1 MKREKRIRLK
11 QLLTAKGYYDSTPDT
26 NIERLE
32 KQMVDLTIQHTKKP
46 ELVKELD
53 KKKREAKEK
62 PIRTSLLL
70 WQKNAKC

>member
-1 MKREKRIRLK
+1 MKREKRVRLK
-11 QLLTAKGYYDSTPDT
+11 ELLTAKGYYDSTPDT

-32 KQMVDLTIQHTKKP
+32 KQLVDVTIKNTKKP
-46 ELVKELD
+46 ELGKELD

-70 WQKNAKC
+70 WTKNK